1 MKKLGVVLTGLAIF
15 LFAPCLSQ
23 AEEAIEKDRLGVG
36 IQLGVNRY
44 RGEVEEPKIT
54 PGGGAHLEYR
64 WADSPFSLRGMI
76 NWGELKAE
84 EGSTSFQGKIRSLD
98 VVTKYRFAPKD
109 VFSPYLFGGFGAV
122 IFDPKDGFD
131 LRKPSGDWPG
141 TVIIPVGLGI
151 EYRLKEALMLSI
163 EGGYCFST
171 SDLFDRLIPE
181 GSNDGY
187 YVGRVGLTYY
197 PPVRDRDGDGIED
210 RFDADPDN
218 PEDFDGFEDE
228 DGAPDYDNDGDGIPD
243 DKDKCPGTDETVAKG
258 EDTREDLDNF
268 QDEDGCPDP
277 DNDGDG
283 IPDGRDG
290 APNEPETFNGYMDE
304 DGVPDELPEAKK
316 AMPIEPRKVIA
327 PGKPSEAIVPVE
339 PREVIVPAEP
349 IKIIT
354 PCLEWVYFAVDR
366 DDLSKEA
373 EANLDKNVKIL
384 KENPDLKVMLTG
396 HTDSDASDEY
406 NLDLSRRR
414 VERVAQ
420 YLINKGIS
428 AGRIKTTAYGEKE
441 PVTSNLSETG
451 KAKNRR
457 VEINPVP

>member
-1 MKKLGVVLTGLAIF
+1 MKKLGLILIGITIF

-23 AEEAIEKDRLGVG
+23 AEEEIEKDRLGVG
-36 IQLGVNRY
+36 VQLGFNRY

-54 PGGGAHLEYR
+54 PGGGVHLEYR
-64 WADSPFSLRGMI
+64 WADSPFSLRGMV
-76 NWGELKAE
+76 NLGELKAE
-84 EGSTSFQGKIRSLD
+84 EESKSFQGKIRSLD
-98 VVTKYRFAPKD
+98 VVTKYRLMTKD

-131 LRKPSGDWPG
+131 LRKPSGDRPA
-141 TVIIPVGLGI
+141 TVVIPMGLGI
-151 EYRLKEALMLSI
+151 EYRLKDALMLSI
-163 EGGYCFST
+163 EGGYYFST
-171 SDLFDRLIPE
+171 SDLLDRLLPE

-187 YVGRVGLTYY
+187 YVGRIGLTYY

-218 PEDFDGFEDE
+218 PEDFDDFEDE

-243 DKDKCPGTDETVAKG
+243 EKDGCPGTDETAAKR
-258 EDTREDLDNF
+258 EDTREDFDNF

-283 IPDGRDG
+283 IPDVRDG

-316 AMPIEPRKVIA
+316 PRPVEQ
-327 PGKPSEAIVPVE
+327 PGKVIVPVE
-339 PREVIVPAEP
+339 TREVIVPAEP

-354 PCLEWVYFAVDR
+354 SCLEWVYFAVDK
-366 DDLSKEA
+366 DDLSKES

-384 KENPDLKVMLTG
+384 KENPDLKVRLTG

-414 VERVAQ
+414 VERVKQ

-428 AGRIKTTAYGEKE
+428 ADRIKTAAYGEKE
-441 PVTSNLSETG
+441 PVTSNLSETD

-457 VEINPVP
+457 VEIHPMP